1 MRSDQQKR
9 SGVLCAAATV
19 LGVLAI
25 LALLPGR
32 ASYVTP
38 ARAQGVHVNWGEG
51 QYGRYQHQMVDF
63 VTQEEELEKRINN
76 LVIFSTYCKG
86 GHPSLAEVRAE
97 LQTLHND
104 YNALR
109 NKYLKYRQGLSR
121 LAADHPS
128 MLTGF
133 DMSQMTPENP
143 NFWVIPNRLMSQPAA
158 LLRQKD
164 SQLAKAKEVDCS
176 QKPKTTAHTTG
187 PTVTPQPAEQ
197 PKPQW
202 PTIPASNPLT
212 QSRPTID
219 VPPVPTLP
227 KRFCSAQEK
236 WDYYNKVIKPV
247 YERADKAVAAALQYR
262 SDLAWKAMKLS
273 HKIYDLK
280 YESKSGTANPH
291 LIAELTR
298 QLKIV
303 DAEAKAWEPIALHA
317 RDVFDRFSKLID
329 QLLHMPVVDCTPPPP
344 PPPVHTGGFGSNL
357 VAPPPPVLTTLPR
370 PGKFCTREARDAY
383 LKRLD
388 KLIDRARTSVDAWA
402 SYKAALDTP
411 RTGEQQDLDTLDRQL
426 DDADKN
432 LSRAR
437 DNLQSLEELR
447 RKISHTKISECGE
460 QKSDTGFKLHIG
472 IGIGIGND
480 HWGGR
485 EDRRKHDRRGRSEHR
500 RERRNGQQRERPKTE
515 PRQEQQP
522 QEQEEM
528 PR

>member
-1 MRSDQQKR
+1 MRSHQTKR
-9 SGVLCAAATV
+9 SGTLCAAATA
-19 LGVLAI
+19 LGVWAA
-25 LALLPGR
+25 LALLPGP
-32 ASYVTP
+32 ANFVTL
-38 ARAQGVHVNWGEG
+38 ARAQGVHVRWGEG
-51 QYGRYQHQMVDF
+51 QYGRYQHKMVDF
-63 VTQEEELEKRINN
+63 LTQEEELEKRIND

-86 GHPSLAEVRAE
+86 GHPSLAEVRAK
-97 LQTLHND
+97 LQALHND
-104 YNALR
+104 YNALH
-109 NKYLKYRQGLSR
+109 NKYLRYRRGLSR

-143 NFWVIPNRLMSQPAA
+143 NFWIIPNRLMGHPAA

-187 PTVTPQPAEQ
+187 PTVTPQPTEQ
-197 PKPQW
+197 PKPEW

-219 VPPVPTLP
+219 VPQVPVLP

-236 WDYYNKVIKPV
+236 WDYYNKVLKPI
-247 YERADKAVAAALQYR
+247 YERADKAAAAALQYR

-273 HKIYDLK
+273 QKIYELK
-280 YESKSGTANPH
+280 DETKPGTTNPH
-291 LIAELTR
+291 LIAELSR

-317 RDVFDRFSKLID
+317 RDVFDQFSKLID
-329 QLLHMPVVDCTPPPP
+329 QLLHMPIVDCTPPP
-344 PPPVHTGGFGSNL
+344 PPPVHTGGLDNNL
-357 VAPPPPVLTTLPR
+357 VAPPPPGLPTLPR

-383 LKRLD
+383 LRRLD
-388 KLIDRARTSVDAWA
+388 KLIERARTKVDQWT
-402 SYKAALDTP
+402 SHKTALDTP
-411 RTGEQQDLDTLDRQL
+411 RTGEHQDMDTLDRQL

-437 DNLQSLEELR
+437 DNLQSLEQLR
-447 RKISHTKISECGE
+447 RRVSHMKISECGK
-460 QKSDTGFKLHIG
+460 QKSDAGFKLHIG

-485 EDRRKHDRRGRSEHR
+485 DDHRKHDRRGRSEHR
-500 RERRNGQQRERPKTE
+500 RERRNGRQRERSRTE

-528 PR
+528 PQ